1 MLVWLKAS
9 ATIFGMAIPHW
20 GILLFIVGAAAEF
33 ALGRSKN
40 PKYRSLAG
48 SVFSLLKK
56 LCQFLHVDSLP
67 IVSQILDFVSP
78 PKTTFCPT
86 CKGTGIAPEPEKPT
100 VNGG

>member
-9 ATIFGMAIPHW
+9 ATLFGIAIPHW
-20 GILLFIVGAAAEF
+20 GILLFLVGAAAEF

-56 LCQFLHVDSLP
+56 LCQFLHVDNIS

-78 PKTTFCPT
+78 PHANFCPT
-86 CKGTGIAPEPEKPT
+86 CKGTGLAPTSELTENK
-100 VNGG
+100 